1 MKLIKMIFLGLVF
14 SFTALFAVE
23 QKVVFD
29 LTSGDEVA
37 IEKYLVQNIEGLARY
52 YKANNID
59 FKAVVV
65 ISGNAYKYFV
75 QDIKNSPFRDEEG
88 LTQTQKKMAPLL
100 EKLHSEHNVK
110 FNMCKVG
117 MEARNIDKKVL
128 YNYVESDLTKS
139 VYLIKWQNDGYAYLP
154 IH

>member
-1 MKLIKMIFLGLVF
+1 MRLFTTVVLGLIL

-29 LTSGDEVA
+29 LTTGDA
-37 IEKYLVQNIEGLARY
+37 ATIEKHLIKNIGSLARY
-52 YKANNID
+52 YSANDID

-65 ISGNAYKYFV
+65 ISGSAYKYFV
-75 QDIKNSPFRDEEG
+75 EKIDASPFKDDRE
-88 LTQTQKKMAPLL
+88 LAAVQKKMAPLL
-100 EKLHSEHNVK
+100 AKLNRDYKVE
-110 FNMCKVG
+110 FDMCKAG

-128 YNYVESDLTKS
+128 YDYVKSDLVKS

-154 IH
+154 VH

>member
-29 LTSGDEVA
+29 LTSGDEAV
-37 IEKYLVQNIEGLARY
+37 IEKHLIKNIEGLARY

-59 FKAVVV
+59 FKVVVV

-75 QDIKNSPFRDEEG
+75 QEIKNSPFKGDAE
-88 LTQTQKKMAPLL
+88 LTQAQKKMAPLL
-100 EKLHSEHNVK
+100 EKLHSHYNVK
-110 FNMCKVG
+110 FNMCNAG

-128 YNYVESDLTKS
+128 YSYIESDLTKS

-154 IH
+154 VH

>member
-1 MKLIKMIFLGLVF
+1 MKLIKMLFIGLVF
-14 SFTALFAVE
+14 SFTTLFAVE

-100 EKLHSEHNVK
+100 EKLHSEYNVK

>member
-1 MKLIKMIFLGLVF
+1 MKLIKMLFIGLVF
-14 SFTALFAVE
+14 SFTTLFAVE

-37 IEKYLVQNIEGLARY
+37 IEKYLIQNIEGLARY

-100 EKLHSEHNVK
+100 EKLHSEYSVK